1 MSKQIVVFGVGQWA
15 ELAHFYFTHDSPHE
29 VVGFTVDREYLPE
42 RPLPRPSGDRV
53 RGASRHRFAP
63 AEYAMF
69 VPISFK
75 RMSHA
80 RAERLEAAKAKGYE
94 VVSYVSSKATTFPDF
109 ACGENCFILEDN
121 TIQPYVKIGRNVVMW
136 SGNHI
141 GHHTTIEDH
150 VMITS
155 QVVISG
161 ACTIG
166 EHSFFG
172 VNATVRDETVVGRE
186 TIVGAGTAIMSDT
199 EPFSVYK
206 VKGTEPRRLPQ
217 RPAAQPVAQ
226 VRRLS
231 VGWVEARRRSSSVDG
246 QHPLDGASRVRAR
259 ARPDR

>member
-1 MSKQIVVFGVGQWA
+1 MRKRIVIFGVGQWA

-29 VVGFTVDREYLPE
+29 VVAFTLDREYLEQE
-42 RPLPRPSGDRV
+42 RFHDLPVVPFEDVEERYPPTEVSL
-53 RGASRHRFAP
+53 
-63 AEYAMF
+63 F

-80 RAERLEAAKAKGYE
+80 RAERVEDAKAKGYE
-94 VVSYVSSKATTFPDF
+94 LVSYVSSKATTFPDF

-121 TIQPYVKIGRNVVMW
+121 TIQPYVTIGRNVVMW

-141 GHHTTIEDH
+141 GHHTLIEDH

-161 ACTIG
+161 ACRIG

-172 VNATVRDETVVGRE
+172 VNATVRDETVIGRE
-186 TIVGAGTAIMSDT
+186 TIVGAGTAIMADT

-206 VKGTEPRRLPQ
+206 VKGTEPAGFRSDQLRS
-217 RPAAQPVAQ
+217 
-226 VRRLS
+226 LS
-231 VGWVEARRRSSSVDG
+231 HKSGG
-246 QHPLDGASRVRAR
+246 
-259 ARPDR
+259 